1 MSMPSFGAPLT
12 SQVAALQPMTAAAAP
27 PPSMPSF
34 SLPSKPAP
42 QQVRAPAP
50 TMAPQQVRA
59 PAPTM
64 ARATKSADGGSFDAT
79 VFER

>member
-1 MSMPSFGAPLT
+1 MPSFGGPAI
-12 SQVAALQPMTAAAAP
+12 SQVALPQNLTAAP

-50 TMAPQQVRA
+50 TMARATPPQRA
-59 PAPTM
+59 PTAAISMPQFLNDDLQL
-64 ARATKSADGGSFDAT
+64 SESEDDSD
-79 VFER
+79 